1 MPFTDDIKNKLHRAK
16 KLKNSV
22 ILFRVFYIYNF
33 IPLEK
38 KINQLILNK
47 TIDWKKQQTTLFHKQ
62 ISRTAPKRFISSP
75 IGSIINTVRQDF
87 AVNNL
92 PLITED

>member
-16 KLKNSV
+16 KFKNSV

-33 IPLEK
+33 IPLQK

-47 TIDWKKQQTTLFHKQ
+47 TID
-62 ISRTAPKRFISSP
+62 
-75 IGSIINTVRQDF
+75 
-87 AVNNL
+87 
-92 PLITED
+92 